1 MKTRT
6 VLNMLAICGTAA
18 GMATTAT
25 AETPTLIN
33 ISGATLQRSLI
44 IAPAISNDFIDV
56 DGDGFTTASIGGDQ
70 LVVGT
75 NIPATDPI
83 LPAAQNKQWWH
94 INYRSVGSVNGLRE
108 LIQWGQSYA
117 TLPADIVTNPVDQAH
132 YNRTQYINLSASTN
146 AIFNVGNPGAIP
158 TRSTTPAGFLQSPAV
173 RTDGSGGIR
182 IDIAPLDVPVLWAVN
197 NPGSTSAQAQFS
209 RTPGSSGY
217 GRNPTL
223 ARNKDG
229 TLSTQGNILAELTGT
244 LNINQQNPDNDT
256 LFDNIISFA
265 PVGVMANLGV
275 GKTQIDKSDIAYYFT
290 TGRGKD
296 GQNLVVVTRD
306 SGSGTRNAF
315 MNPLGIDP
323 SWGIGDNV
331 GAENAASANNQ
342 LGAAFL
348 PSNKGGSGA
357 LRDTV
362 ANHRLAIGSNGL
374 DTGVGASG
382 WYTQGRAEYLAVRND
397 TKGGTVFARPTTSN
411 LLDNSVNGYQ
421 IGGPSS
427 WVTIGD
433 PRSAPVNKG
442 GDAGNTNPDM
452 RNVEAAALVNNLT
465 RSVAAFNAAPGSDNT
480 LFSPGEFAAL
490 NFVTLEAQD
499 FVQDPFNPNVTVP
512 NPNLN
517 QTLQDFIRSNSS
529 LNAIQNVFGAITLNG
544 KNPTRAALAGTNRY
558 SDSVALGANYISQ
571 GGAVLS
577 NAANCLTRNRIAG
590 DFNGDG
596 IRDINDATEMLRAWA
611 QRNGAGVWAAPA
623 GSGPI
628 AGAPG
633 ADACIEILG
642 DFNGDGNFG
651 VIWNNTT
658 LVFAPDFSDIRYWAD
673 GLGVDATTG
682 ILDRAAAFTAIDQAW
697 LAITGNDS
705 NFFNT
710 TLANP
715 SATFDAGDS
724 VADIAGSSGRFTPG
738 FAPIGADGVI
748 NAFDIDYVYRQFKQ
762 NPRVTDGALNWSSLS
777 EAIGGDLSAD
787 INGDLVIDQAD
798 ACSLISD
805 ILETVVGDVNLD
817 GIKDATDR
825 AVIAANQGLP
835 GGWAAGDTNGDGQI
849 NATDLAIFDGS
860 ATSPCAIAPPCNCT
874 RGQGDANGDCDING
888 ADLSVLLGQFG
899 TSVTPNTG
907 ADFNGSGAVNGAD
920 LSVLLA
926 NFGCNT
932 P

>member
-1 MKTRT
+1 MNTRQ

-18 GMATTAT
+18 GMAATAT

-70 LVVGT
+70 LVPGLNLPV
-75 NIPATDPI
+75 PTDPI

-94 INYRSVGSVNGLRE
+94 INYRSVGSINGLRE
-108 LIQWGQSYA
+108 LIDFGQTYA
-117 TLPADIVTNPVDQAH
+117 INAADIVTNPVDQAH

-146 AIFNVGNPGAIP
+146 AIFNASNPGAIP
-158 TRSTTPAGFLQSPAV
+158 SRSSTPAGFLQSPAV

-182 IDIAPLDVPVLWAVN
+182 IDIAPLDVPVVWAVN
-197 NPGSTSAQAQFS
+197 DPGSTSLDAQFA
-209 RTPGSSGY
+209 RTPGTDGY
-217 GRNPTL
+217 GRNPAV

-229 TLSTQGNILAELTGT
+229 TLSAQGNTLAELTGT
-244 LNINQQNPDNDT
+244 LNINQSSPDQDT

-275 GKTQIDKSDIAYYFT
+275 GKTQIDKSDLQWHFT
-290 TGRGKD
+290 TGRSKTGE
-296 GQNLVVVTRD
+296 NLVVVTRD

-331 GAENAASANNQ
+331 GAVNAASGNNN
-342 LGAAFL
+342 LGASFL

-362 ANHRLAIGSNGL
+362 ANHRLAIGHNGV
-374 DTGVGASG
+374 DTGVGSGG
-382 WYTQGRAEYLAVRND
+382 WYTAGRAEFLAVRND

-411 LLDNSVNGYQ
+411 LLDNGVNGYQ

-442 GDAGNTNPDM
+442 GDTGNTNPDM

-465 RSVAAFNAAPGSDNT
+465 RSVAAFNAAPGGDST
-480 LFSPGEFAAL
+480 LFTPGEFAAL

-499 FVQDPFNPNVTVP
+499 FVQDPFNPNVTVA

-517 QTLQDFIRSNSS
+517 QTLQDFIRNNST
-529 LNAIQNVFGAITLNG
+529 LNAISNTFGAITLNG
-544 KNPTRAALAGTNRY
+544 KNPTRVALSGTNVY
-558 SDSVALGANYISQ
+558 SDNVALGANYVSQ
-571 GGAVLS
+571 GGVNLT
-577 NAANCLTRNRIAG
+577 NGANCLTRNRIAG

-596 IRDINDATEMLRAWA
+596 FRDINDAEQMLRAWD
-611 QRNGAGVWAAPA
+611 QRNAGAVWVAPA
-623 GSGPI
+623 GSGAI
-628 AGAPG
+628 AGASG
-633 ADACIEILG
+633 NDACIEILG

-651 VIWNNTT
+651 RIWNNTT
-658 LVFAPDFSDIRYWAD
+658 LAFAPDFSDVRYWAD
-673 GLGVDATTG
+673 GLGVDTAG
-682 ILDRAAAFTAIDQAW
+682 NLNRAAAFTAIDQAW
-697 LAITGNDS
+697 LTITGNDT

-715 SATFDAGDS
+715 GATFDAGNS
-724 VADIAGSSGRFTPG
+724 AADIAGTSGNVTPG

-748 NAFDIDYVYRQFKQ
+748 NASDIDYVNKQFKQ
-762 NPRVTDGALNWSSLS
+762 NPRVTDGALNWSNLA

-798 ACSLISD
+798 VCSLVTD
-805 ILETVVGDVNLD
+805 ILETQIGDVDLN
-817 GIKDATDR
+817 GVKDAADR
-825 AVIAANQGLP
+825 AIIVANQTLA
-835 GGWAAGDTNGDGQI
+835 GGWAAGDLNGDGQV
-849 NATDLAIFDGS
+849 NATDLAIFDGT
-860 ATSPCAIAPPCNCT
+860 AVSPCAIAPPCNCT

-888 ADLSVLLGQFG
+888 ADLSVLLSQFG
-899 TSVTPNTG
+899 TSVAPNTG
-907 ADFNGSGAVNGAD
+907 ADFNNSGSVNGAD
-920 LSVLLA
+920 LSVLLS

>member
-1 MKTRT
+1 MTSRQ

-18 GMATTAT
+18 GMAATAT

-56 DGDGFTTASIGGDQ
+56 DGDGFTTASVGGDQ
-70 LVVGT
+70 LVPGQNLPV
-75 NIPATDPI
+75 PTDPI
-83 LPAAQNKQWWH
+83 LPALQNKQWWH
-94 INYRSVGSVNGLRE
+94 LNYRSVGSINGLRE
-108 LIQWGQSYA
+108 LIQWGQTYA
-117 TLPADIVTNPVDQAH
+117 TLPTDIVSNPVDQAH

-146 AIFNVGNPGAIP
+146 AIFNAGNPGAIP
-158 TRSTTPAGFLQSPAV
+158 TRSSTPAGFLQSPAV
-173 RTDGSGGIR
+173 RTDGTGGIR

-197 NPGSTSAQAQFS
+197 DPGSTSVDAQFS
-209 RTPGSSGY
+209 RTPGTDGY

-229 TLSTQGNILAELTGT
+229 TVSAQGNTLAELTGT
-244 LNINQQNPDNDT
+244 LNINQLTPDNDT

-265 PVGVMANLGV
+265 PVGVMANLGT
-275 GKTQIDKSDIAYYFT
+275 GKTQLDKTDVAHYFC

-315 MNPLGIDP
+315 MNPLGVDP

-331 GAENAASANNQ
+331 GIENAASANNQ
-342 LGAAFL
+342 LGANFL

-374 DTGVGASG
+374 DTGVGSGG
-382 WYTQGRAEYLAVRND
+382 WYTAGRAEYLAVRND
-397 TKGGTVFARPTTSN
+397 NKGGTIFARPTTSN

-465 RSVAAFNAAPGSDNT
+465 RSVAAFNAAPGADAT

-517 QTLQDFIRSNSS
+517 QTLQDFIRNNSS

-544 KNPTRAALAGTNRY
+544 KNPTRASLAGSNRY
-558 SDSVALGANYISQ
+558 SDSVALGASYLSQ
-571 GGAVLS
+571 GGAALA
-577 NAANCLTRNRIAG
+577 NGANCLTRNRISG

-596 IRDINDATEMLRAWA
+596 ARDINDATEMLRAWE
-611 QRNGAGVWAAPA
+611 QRNGGAAWVAPA

-628 AGAPG
+628 AGAAG

-658 LVFAPDFSDIRYWAD
+658 LAFAPDFADVRYWAD
-673 GLGVDATTG
+673 GLAVDNLKVINRCNGFIAV
-682 ILDRAAAFTAIDQAW
+682 DQAW
-697 LAITGNDS
+697 IAISGNDN

-710 TLANP
+710 VLANP
-715 SATFDAGDS
+715 NAIYNAGDS
-724 VADIAGSSGRFTPG
+724 TGDVAGPTGRVTPG

-748 NAFDIDYVYRQFKQ
+748 NAFDIDYVWRMFAA
-762 NPRVTDGALNWSSLS
+762 NPRVTDGELNWSNIR

-787 INGDLVIDQAD
+787 INGDLVVNQAD
-798 ACSLISD
+798 VCKLFA
-805 ILETVVGDVNLD
+805 ILETRIGDIDLD
-817 GIKDATDR
+817 GDIDAADL
-825 AVIAANQGLP
+825 AVIAANLGQTGLGYA
-835 GGWAAGDTNGDGQI
+835 GGDLNCDGVTNAADAAIAAGAD
-849 NATDLAIFDGS
+849 
-860 ATSPCAIAPPCNCT
+860 PCNAPPCDCT
-874 RGQGDANGDCDING
+874 RGQGDANGDCD
-888 ADLSVLLGQFG
+888 
-899 TSVTPNTG
+899 
-907 ADFNGSGAVNGAD
+907 VNGAD
-920 LSVLLA
+920 LSVLLSQFGTSVA
-926 NFGCNT
+926 PNTGADFNNSGSVNGADLSVLLSNFGCNT